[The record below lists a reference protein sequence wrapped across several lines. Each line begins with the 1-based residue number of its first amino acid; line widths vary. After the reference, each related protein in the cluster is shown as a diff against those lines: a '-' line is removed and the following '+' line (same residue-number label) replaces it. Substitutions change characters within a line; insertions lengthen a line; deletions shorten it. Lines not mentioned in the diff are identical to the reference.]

1 MIQWVRGERMIITEE
16 KIRAFKKEL
25 EKREREKSTA
35 EKYVR
40 DVRLYADYLSG
51 SEATKENAVGYKTH
65 LSITHAPA
73 SVNAAVSGLN
83 SFFGFCEKRDM
94 RLKSLK
100 ISRRNF
106 ADKDREMTMEEY
118 SRLLKVSK
126 RKSERLYLLMQTA
139 CSCGLRVSE
148 IRFITCEA
156 VGERKAL
163 LISKYCLDAK
173 EYDKNENKES
183 VTWETSTLRQWLNS
197 CFINEAFTD
206 EEKALICD
214 TYLQNPDK
222 PEYGTDGGNDT
233 TDKVFL
239 LSIDETSKYLSD
251 KIVRKAEATDY
262 AKDKGIFVSEENGK
276 SWWWMRSPGSDD
288 LCASCMGND
297 GFVHGDGQMIEDRTC
312 GVRPAMWVNIGE

>member
-1 MIQWVRGERMIITEE
+1 MFGEIDKNIKGLSQILSWLGVIGSIILAIVMFVKAGDSYYAEGLFTSLGFVFLIVGPIISIINGMLVYGFGELIE
-16 KIRAFKKEL
+16 KAISIDTKLENNNENRVYNPDSTMKFGNYYGAVEWLVLDKK
-25 EKREREKSTA
+25 
-35 EKYVR
+35 
-40 DVRLYADYLSG
+40 DD
-51 SEATKENAVGYKTH
+51 
-65 LSITHAPA
+65 
-73 SVNAAVSGLN
+73 
-83 SFFGFCEKRDM
+83 
-94 RLKSLK
+94 
-100 ISRRNF
+100 
-106 ADKDREMTMEEY
+106 
-118 SRLLKVSK
+118 
-126 RKSERLYLLMQTA
+126 
-139 CSCGLRVSE
+139 
-148 IRFITCEA
+148 
-156 VGERKAL
+156 KAL

-173 EYDKNENKES
+173 EYDKNEYNES

-214 TYLQNPDK
+214 TYLQNPDN

-276 SWWWMRSPGSDD
+276 SWWWMRSPGSDN

-312 GVRPAMWVNIGE
+312 GVRPAMWVNIEE

>member
-1 MIQWVRGERMIITEE
+1 MFGEIDKNIKDLSQILSWLGVIESIILAIVMFVKAGDSYYAEGLFTSLGFVFLIVGPIISIINGMLVYGFGELIE
-16 KIRAFKKEL
+16 KAISIDTKLENNNENRVYNPDSTMKFGNYHGAVEWLVLDKK
-25 EKREREKSTA
+25 
-35 EKYVR
+35 
-40 DVRLYADYLSG
+40 DG
-51 SEATKENAVGYKTH
+51 
-65 LSITHAPA
+65 
-73 SVNAAVSGLN
+73 
-83 SFFGFCEKRDM
+83 
-94 RLKSLK
+94 
-100 ISRRNF
+100 
-106 ADKDREMTMEEY
+106 
-118 SRLLKVSK
+118 
-126 RKSERLYLLMQTA
+126 
-139 CSCGLRVSE
+139 
-148 IRFITCEA
+148 
-156 VGERKAL
+156 KAL

-173 EYDKNENKES
+173 EYDKNENNES

-197 CFINEAFTD
+197 CFINEVFTD

-214 TYLQNPDK
+214 TYLQNPDN

-276 SWWWMRSPGSDD
+276 SWWWMRSPGSDY

-312 GVRPAMWVNIGE
+312 GVRPAMWVNIGK

>member
-1 MIQWVRGERMIITEE
+1 MFDNIGKNI
-16 KIRAFKKEL
+16 KEL
-25 EKREREKSTA
+25 ARVLCWVGVIVNSILGLVMFVKAGDSYYAEGLFASLGFVFLIVGPIISIINGMLVYGFGELIEKAISIDTKLENNNENRVYNPDSTM
-35 EKYVR
+35 KFGNYH
-40 DVRLYADYLSG
+40 G
-51 SEATKENAVGYKTH
+51 AVEW
-65 LSITHAPA
+65 L
-73 SVNAAVSGLN
+73 VL
-83 SFFGFCEKRDM
+83 
-94 RLKSLK
+94 
-100 ISRRNF
+100 
-106 ADKDREMTMEEY
+106 DKKD
-118 SRLLKVSK
+118 
-126 RKSERLYLLMQTA
+126 
-139 CSCGLRVSE
+139 G
-148 IRFITCEA
+148 
-156 VGERKAL
+156 KAL

-173 EYDKNENKES
+173 EYDKNENNES

-206 EEKALICD
+206 EEKALICG
-214 TYLQNPDK
+214 THLQNPDN

-312 GVRPAMWVNIGE
+312 GVRPAMWVNIGK

>member
-1 MIQWVRGERMIITEE
+1 MFGEIDKNIKGLSQILSWLGVIGNIILAIVMFVKAGDSYYAEGLFMSLGFVFLIVGPIISIINGMLLYGFGELIE
-16 KIRAFKKEL
+16 KAISIDTKLENNNENRVYNPDSTMKFGNYHGAVEWLVLDKK
-25 EKREREKSTA
+25 
-35 EKYVR
+35 
-40 DVRLYADYLSG
+40 DG
-51 SEATKENAVGYKTH
+51 
-65 LSITHAPA
+65 
-73 SVNAAVSGLN
+73 
-83 SFFGFCEKRDM
+83 
-94 RLKSLK
+94 
-100 ISRRNF
+100 
-106 ADKDREMTMEEY
+106 
-118 SRLLKVSK
+118 
-126 RKSERLYLLMQTA
+126 
-139 CSCGLRVSE
+139 
-148 IRFITCEA
+148 
-156 VGERKAL
+156 KAL

-173 EYDKNENKES
+173 EYDKNENNES

-297 GFVHGDGQMIEDRTC
+297 GFAHGDGQMIEDRTC
-312 GVRPAMWVNIGE
+312 GVRPAMWVNIGK

>member
-1 MIQWVRGERMIITEE
+1 MFGEIDKNIKGLSQILSWLGVIGSIILAIVMFVKAGDSYYAEGLFTSLGFVFLIVGPIISIINGMLVYGFGELIE
-16 KIRAFKKEL
+16 KAISIDTKLENNNENRVYNSDSTMKFGNYYGAVEWLVLDKK
-25 EKREREKSTA
+25 
-35 EKYVR
+35 
-40 DVRLYADYLSG
+40 DD
-51 SEATKENAVGYKTH
+51 
-65 LSITHAPA
+65 
-73 SVNAAVSGLN
+73 
-83 SFFGFCEKRDM
+83 
-94 RLKSLK
+94 
-100 ISRRNF
+100 
-106 ADKDREMTMEEY
+106 
-118 SRLLKVSK
+118 
-126 RKSERLYLLMQTA
+126 
-139 CSCGLRVSE
+139 
-148 IRFITCEA
+148 
-156 VGERKAL
+156 KAL

-173 EYDKNENKES
+173 EYDKNEYNES

-214 TYLQNPDK
+214 TYLQNPDN

-276 SWWWMRSPGSDD
+276 SWWWMRSPGSDN

-312 GVRPAMWVNIGE
+312 GVRPAMWVNIEE

>member
-1 MIQWVRGERMIITEE
+1 MFGEIDKNIKGLSQILSWLGVIGNIILAIVMFVKAGDSYYAEGLFTSLGFVFLIVGPIISIINGMLVYGFGELIE
-16 KIRAFKKEL
+16 KAISIDTKLENNNENRVYNPDSTMKFGNYHGAVEWLVLDKK
-25 EKREREKSTA
+25 
-35 EKYVR
+35 
-40 DVRLYADYLSG
+40 DG
-51 SEATKENAVGYKTH
+51 
-65 LSITHAPA
+65 
-73 SVNAAVSGLN
+73 
-83 SFFGFCEKRDM
+83 
-94 RLKSLK
+94 
-100 ISRRNF
+100 
-106 ADKDREMTMEEY
+106 
-118 SRLLKVSK
+118 
-126 RKSERLYLLMQTA
+126 
-139 CSCGLRVSE
+139 
-148 IRFITCEA
+148 
-156 VGERKAL
+156 KAL

-173 EYDKNENKES
+173 EYDKNENNES

-214 TYLQNPDK
+214 TYLQNPDN

-297 GFVHGDGQMIEDRTC
+297 GFAHGDGQMIEDRTC
-312 GVRPAMWVNIGE
+312 GVRPAMWVNIGK

>member
-1 MIQWVRGERMIITEE
+1 MFGEIDKNIKGLSQILSWLGVIGNIILAIVMFVKAGDSYYAEGLFMSLGFVFLIVGPIISIINGMLVYGFGELIE
-16 KIRAFKKEL
+16 KAISIDTKLENNNENRVYNPDSTMKFGNYHGAVEWLVLDKK
-25 EKREREKSTA
+25 
-35 EKYVR
+35 
-40 DVRLYADYLSG
+40 DG
-51 SEATKENAVGYKTH
+51 
-65 LSITHAPA
+65 
-73 SVNAAVSGLN
+73 
-83 SFFGFCEKRDM
+83 
-94 RLKSLK
+94 
-100 ISRRNF
+100 
-106 ADKDREMTMEEY
+106 
-118 SRLLKVSK
+118 
-126 RKSERLYLLMQTA
+126 
-139 CSCGLRVSE
+139 
-148 IRFITCEA
+148 
-156 VGERKAL
+156 KAL

-173 EYDKNENKES
+173 EYDKNENNES
-183 VTWETSTLRQWLNS
+183 VTWGTSTLRQWLNS

-214 TYLQNPDK
+214 TYLQNPDN

-297 GFVHGDGQMIEDRTC
+297 GFAHGDGQMIEDRTC
-312 GVRPAMWVNIGE
+312 GVRPAMWVNIGK

>member
-1 MIQWVRGERMIITEE
+1 MFGEIDKNIKGLSQILSWLGVIGSIILAIVMFVKAGDSYYAEGLFTSLSFVFLIVGPIISIINGMLVYGFGELIE
-16 KIRAFKKEL
+16 KAISIDTKLENNNENRVYNPDSTMKFGNYYGAVEWLVLDKK
-25 EKREREKSTA
+25 
-35 EKYVR
+35 
-40 DVRLYADYLSG
+40 DD
-51 SEATKENAVGYKTH
+51 
-65 LSITHAPA
+65 
-73 SVNAAVSGLN
+73 
-83 SFFGFCEKRDM
+83 
-94 RLKSLK
+94 
-100 ISRRNF
+100 
-106 ADKDREMTMEEY
+106 
-118 SRLLKVSK
+118 
-126 RKSERLYLLMQTA
+126 
-139 CSCGLRVSE
+139 
-148 IRFITCEA
+148 
-156 VGERKAL
+156 KAL

-173 EYDKNENKES
+173 EYDKNEYNES

-214 TYLQNPDK
+214 TYLQNPDN

-276 SWWWMRSPGSDD
+276 SWWWMRSPGSDN

-312 GVRPAMWVNIGE
+312 GVRPAMWVNIEE

>member
-1 MIQWVRGERMIITEE
+1 MFDNIGKNI
-16 KIRAFKKEL
+16 KEL
-25 EKREREKSTA
+25 ARVLCWVGVIVNSILGLVMFVKAVDSYYAEGLFASLGFVFLIVGPIISIINGMLLYGFGELIEKAISIDTKLENNNENRVYNPDSTM
-35 EKYVR
+35 KFGNYH
-40 DVRLYADYLSG
+40 G
-51 SEATKENAVGYKTH
+51 AVEW
-65 LSITHAPA
+65 L
-73 SVNAAVSGLN
+73 VL
-83 SFFGFCEKRDM
+83 
-94 RLKSLK
+94 
-100 ISRRNF
+100 
-106 ADKDREMTMEEY
+106 DKKD
-118 SRLLKVSK
+118 
-126 RKSERLYLLMQTA
+126 
-139 CSCGLRVSE
+139 G
-148 IRFITCEA
+148 
-156 VGERKAL
+156 KAL

-173 EYDKNENKES
+173 EYDKNENYES

-214 TYLQNPDK
+214 TYLQNPDN

-297 GFVHGDGQMIEDRTC
+297 GFVHGDGQMIEDQTC

>member
-1 MIQWVRGERMIITEE
+1 MFGEIDKNIKGLSQILSWLGVIGSIILAIVMFVKAGDSYYAEGLFTSLGFVFLIVGPIISIINGMLVYGFGELIE
-16 KIRAFKKEL
+16 KAISIDTKLENNNENRVYNPDSTMKFGNYHGAVEWLVLDKK
-25 EKREREKSTA
+25 
-35 EKYVR
+35 
-40 DVRLYADYLSG
+40 DG
-51 SEATKENAVGYKTH
+51 
-65 LSITHAPA
+65 
-73 SVNAAVSGLN
+73 
-83 SFFGFCEKRDM
+83 
-94 RLKSLK
+94 
-100 ISRRNF
+100 
-106 ADKDREMTMEEY
+106 
-118 SRLLKVSK
+118 
-126 RKSERLYLLMQTA
+126 
-139 CSCGLRVSE
+139 
-148 IRFITCEA
+148 
-156 VGERKAL
+156 KAL

-173 EYDKNENKES
+173 EYDKNENNEF

-214 TYLQNPDK
+214 TYLQNPDN

>member
-1 MIQWVRGERMIITEE
+1 MFGEIDKNIKDLSQILSWLGVIESIILAIVMFVKAGDSYYAEGLFTSLGFVFLIVGPIISIINGMLVYGFGELIE
-16 KIRAFKKEL
+16 KAISIDTKLENNNENRVYNPDSTMKFGNYHGTVEWIVLAKK
-25 EKREREKSTA
+25 
-35 EKYVR
+35 
-40 DVRLYADYLSG
+40 DD
-51 SEATKENAVGYKTH
+51 
-65 LSITHAPA
+65 
-73 SVNAAVSGLN
+73 
-83 SFFGFCEKRDM
+83 
-94 RLKSLK
+94 
-100 ISRRNF
+100 
-106 ADKDREMTMEEY
+106 
-118 SRLLKVSK
+118 
-126 RKSERLYLLMQTA
+126 
-139 CSCGLRVSE
+139 
-148 IRFITCEA
+148 
-156 VGERKAL
+156 KAL

-173 EYDKNENKES
+173 EYDKNENNEF

-214 TYLQNPDK
+214 TYLQNPDN

>member
-1 MIQWVRGERMIITEE
+1 MFGEIDKNIKGLSQILSWLGVIGNIILAIVMFVKAGDSYYAEGLFMSLGFVFLIVGPIISIINGMLLYGFGELIE
-16 KIRAFKKEL
+16 KAISIDTKLENNNENRVYNPDSTMKFGNYHGAVEWLVLDKK
-25 EKREREKSTA
+25 
-35 EKYVR
+35 
-40 DVRLYADYLSG
+40 DG
-51 SEATKENAVGYKTH
+51 
-65 LSITHAPA
+65 
-73 SVNAAVSGLN
+73 
-83 SFFGFCEKRDM
+83 
-94 RLKSLK
+94 
-100 ISRRNF
+100 
-106 ADKDREMTMEEY
+106 
-118 SRLLKVSK
+118 
-126 RKSERLYLLMQTA
+126 
-139 CSCGLRVSE
+139 
-148 IRFITCEA
+148 
-156 VGERKAL
+156 KAL

-173 EYDKNENKES
+173 EYDKNENNEF

-214 TYLQNPDK
+214 TYLQNPDN

-312 GVRPAMWVNIGE
+312 GVRPAMWVNIGK

>member
-1 MIQWVRGERMIITEE
+1 
-16 KIRAFKKEL
+16 
-25 EKREREKSTA
+25 
-35 EKYVR
+35 
-40 DVRLYADYLSG
+40 
-51 SEATKENAVGYKTH
+51 
-65 LSITHAPA
+65 
-73 SVNAAVSGLN
+73 
-83 SFFGFCEKRDM
+83 
-94 RLKSLK
+94 
-100 ISRRNF
+100 
-106 ADKDREMTMEEY
+106 ME
-118 SRLLKVSK
+118 
-126 RKSERLYLLMQTA
+126 
-139 CSCGLRVSE
+139 
-148 IRFITCEA
+148 
-156 VGERKAL
+156 ERKAL

-173 EYDKNENKES
+173 EYDKNEKNEF

-214 TYLQNPDK
+214 TYLQNPDN

-276 SWWWMRSPGSDD
+276 SWWWLRSLGRNNSDAAYVDIGGSVRNYGSY
-288 LCASCMGND
+288 AND
-297 GFVHGDGQMIEDRTC
+297 GES